1 MQIRKIVLTS
11 AVLAATLGIA
21 ASATAQVY
29 PSHPITIIVPFSAG
43 GPGDTLIRILAERM
57 RASLG
62 QPVIVDNVGGAAGRI
77 GTGRV
82 ARAAPD
88 GYTLGQGSA
97 GTHMAN
103 GAVYTLNY
111 DVLTDFEPVSLL
123 AATPQ
128 LIVGKKTIPANNL
141 KELIAWLTENP
152 NKASQGTSGVGG
164 YSHLAGLFF
173 QKQTGTRF
181 QFVFY
186 RGGAQTTQD
195 LVAGQIDLMIDQA
208 SNALPQVRSGSI
220 KAYAVA
226 AKNRLAEAPDIPT
239 VDEAGLPGFHFSH
252 WYAFFAPKGTP
263 KPIIAK
269 LNAAAVDA
277 LGDPIVRQRLTDL
290 GHEIFPRNQQTP
302 EALAAFHKAEIEKWW
317 PIVKAAGIRAE

>member
-1 MQIRKIVLTS
+1 MRIRKLVLGPLAIVATLEF
-11 AVLAATLGIA
+11 AAT
-21 ASATAQVY
+21 ATAQVY
-29 PSHPITIIVPFSAG
+29 PSRPITIIVPFSAG
-43 GPGDTLIRILAERM
+43 GPGDTLTRILADRM

-62 QPVIVDNVGGAAGRI
+62 QPVIIDNVGGAAGRI

-103 GAVYTLNY
+103 GALYTLNY
-111 DVLTDFEPVSLL
+111 DVLKDFQPVSLL

-128 LIVGKKTIPANNL
+128 LIVARKTMPASDL
-141 KELIAWLTENP
+141 KELIAWLKVNP
-152 NKASQGTSGVGG
+152 DKASQGTSGVGG
-164 YSHLAGLFF
+164 YSHIAGVLF

-186 RGGAQTTQD
+186 RGGAQTMQD
-195 LVAGQIDLMIDQA
+195 LMAGQIDLMIDQS
-208 SNALPQVRSGSI
+208 SNALAQVRGGTI
-220 KAYAVA
+220 KVYAVA
-226 AKNRLAEAPDIPT
+226 AKKRLAEAPDVPT

-263 KPIIAK
+263 KSIIAK
-269 LNAAAVDA
+269 LNATTAETLADPAVRSRLA
-277 LGDPIVRQRLTDL
+277 GLGL
-290 GHEIFPRNQQTP
+290 EIFPRQQQTP
-302 EALAAFHKAEIEKWW
+302 EALAAFHQAEIEKWW
-317 PIVKAAGIRAE
+317 PIIKEAGITPE